1 MVEACGEEI
10 GGVVEDG
17 EGEAMRQGGGG
28 QRRGVVWGCD
38 GGRGFWKRVR
48 RGEEESDEEGEEGD
62 EEGEREDGVVRR

>member
-28 QRRGVVWGCD
+28 QRRGVVWVYGE
-38 GGRGFWKRVR
+38 GKGLWKRVR
-48 RGEEESDEEGEEGD
+48 EKE
-62 EEGEREDGVVRR
+62 